1 MLSTI
6 TKNLYTFSQQ
16 CASLFLSYTRL
27 VIESLLYKV
36 DEPKNTGSFYSE
48 VQIVVEKLGIQKI
61 IVTEPGEYRVL
72 QDIQSWQQDFCVNI
86 KIRTDDRFLATIDEF
101 SRWAKDYKQLRMEY
115 FTVICII
122 NTKFY
127 LTIEVNQREGSDYD
141 SQNCKSAGSD
151 IRFILHIK
159 THQMI

>member
-1 MLSTI
+1 M
-6 TKNLYTFSQQ
+6 
-16 CASLFLSYTRL
+16 
-27 VIESLLYKV
+27 LYKV
-36 DEPKNTGSFYSE
+36 DEPNNTGSFYSE

-86 KIRTDDRFLATIDEF
+86 EIRTDDRFLATIDEF

-122 NTKFY
+122 NTKF
-127 LTIEVNQREGSDYD
+127 T
-141 SQNCKSAGSD
+141 
-151 IRFILHIK
+151 
-159 THQMI
+159 

>member
-16 CASLFLSYTRL
+16 CASLFLSYIRL

-48 VQIVVEKLGIQKI
+48 VQIVVEKLDIQKI
-61 IVTEPGEYRVL
+61 IVTEPGENRVL

-86 KIRTDDRFLATIDEF
+86 E
-101 SRWAKDYKQLRMEY
+101 
-115 FTVICII
+115 
-122 NTKFY
+122 
-127 LTIEVNQREGSDYD
+127 
-141 SQNCKSAGSD
+141 
-151 IRFILHIK
+151 IL
-159 THQMI
+159 QMIGF